1 MLGNVV
7 FGNFW
12 FSQCWETQFSLF
24 FSLPNFGKRVFSRFC
39 SFPTLG
45 NTPATIF
52 RFSQHWEDCSCI
64 LPREF
69 NT

>member
-24 FSLPNFGKRVFSRFC
+24 FSLPNVGKCDFLRFR
-39 SFPTLG
+39 SFPNLG
-45 NTPATIF
+45 KAVSTVF
-52 RFSQHWEDCSCI
+52 HLSQHWEDCSCI

>member
-12 FSQCWETQFSLF
+12 FSQYWEMQFLLF
-24 FSLPNFGKRVFSRFC
+24 FSLPNIGKRDFLRFR
-39 SFPTLG
+39 SFPNLG
-45 NTPATIF
+45 KAVSTVF
-52 RFSQHWEDCSCI
+52 HLSQHWEDCFYI